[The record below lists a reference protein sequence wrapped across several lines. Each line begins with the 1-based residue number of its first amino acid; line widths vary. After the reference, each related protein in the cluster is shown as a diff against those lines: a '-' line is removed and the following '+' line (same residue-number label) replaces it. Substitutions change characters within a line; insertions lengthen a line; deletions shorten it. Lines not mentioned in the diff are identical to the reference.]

1 MAGLRPCKYADKGFS
16 NTMTWE
22 LRLVENMGDIY
33 GSLDSKEVV
42 VPTEPLITDM
52 EKQLK
57 FLPTNFTW
65 TVGWRTYVWQETETK
80 EFKQLSDSEYKEL
93 LSGGTLNY
101 TGDDSGSDTGS
112 GTTGSD
118 EGSTAQ

>member
-1 MAGLRPCKYADKGFS
+1 
-16 NTMTWE
+16 MTWE

-112 GTTGSD
+112 RTSGGD